1 MLPYF
6 TELSGN
12 PSSAHGPG
20 RRAYDAIQRAR
31 MQVASLIGASA
42 EEIVFTSGATESI
55 NLAIRGLVERQQHKT
70 KRRRIVITPLEHKAV
85 LETCARIESQGFEIV
100 TLPVDET
107 GTVLLDAAADM
118 IDENTLLASI
128 QASNNEI
135 GTVQPI
141 AQLSEFC
148 HRKGVVFHCD
158 AAQSLG
164 KLPFSVAEC
173 GADLVSFSSH
183 KMYGPKGIGA
193 LFVRGGARLSVL
205 APMLDGGGQEQGLR
219 PGTLNT
225 PAIVGFGQASQI
237 SLEELPGES
246 VRIRELRNRLE
257 RQILSISTLFRV
269 NGPVA
274 ERLPNTSSIL
284 FPGIEADALL
294 ANASQLALSLGSAC
308 SNGAVG
314 PSHVLKAIGLSDS
327 EAYSTVRFS
336 VGRFSTDADVDVACS
351 VIASAVQSI
360 HLRNA
365 ASE

>member
-1 MLPYF
+1 
-6 TELSGN
+6 
-12 PSSAHGPG
+12 
-20 RRAYDAIQRAR
+20 
-31 MQVASLIGASA
+31 
-42 EEIVFTSGATESI
+42 
-55 NLAIRGLVERQQHKT
+55 
-70 KRRRIVITPLEHKAV
+70 
-85 LETCARIESQGFEIV
+85 
-100 TLPVDET
+100 
-107 GTVLLDAAADM
+107 
-118 IDENTLLASI
+118 
-128 QASNNEI
+128 
-135 GTVQPI
+135 
-141 AQLSEFC
+141 
-148 HRKGVVFHCD
+148 
-158 AAQSLG
+158 
-164 KLPFSVAEC
+164 
-173 GADLVSFSSH
+173 
-183 KMYGPKGIGA
+183 
-193 LFVRGGARLSVL
+193 
-205 APMLDGGGQEQGLR
+205 MLDGGGQEQGLR

-336 VGRFSTDADVDVACS
+336 IGRFSTDADVDVASS
-351 VIASAVQSI
+351 VIASVVKI
-360 HLRNA
+360 LHPRNA